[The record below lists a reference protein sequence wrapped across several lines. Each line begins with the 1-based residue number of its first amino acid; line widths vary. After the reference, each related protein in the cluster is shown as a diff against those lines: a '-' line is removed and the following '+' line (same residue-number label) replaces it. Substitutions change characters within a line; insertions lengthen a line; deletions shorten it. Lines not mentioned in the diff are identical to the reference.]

1 MGDELIGEVNQSA
14 IRFNIFTRAWDPGI
28 NDFVPSALKASKGPD
43 GKMRLHGIAS
53 STVKDLHGDTMLQS
67 AVEDMERAA
76 NQNLTIFGNHSYE
89 VPEDVYGSVEKAA
102 MKQAGT
108 VDAEGNPVWDL
119 NFDVVVNEEN
129 ERAVKT
135 WKAID
140 NGTKLGMSIGAMIPE
155 GGATRNKKSG
165 AYTIA
170 HVDLLETSIVGIP
183 ANPRSWIQNAVKSIR
198 DVAKGVSTVPLG
210 QPSLTLDTDAGTYNI
225 TGSLADVGLVTV
237 RNKDGSQFGIDEA
250 DIPENAV
257 LMSKHEACGEEIEG
271 YFDNG
276 ICAKCGA
283 TGPFLAE
290 WVIKDGDL
298 PEGATPIE
306 TTAVPEVTDAATC
319 PDCGHGKGGGAG
331 CKNPYHGHPEAKE
344 GIEPEVTDAKVTLIE
359 IDTGDSGGS
368 SASEPEGSEDDD
380 EIEMAASVE
389 ETVKAVESI
398 TQGLDAPIAGTIQS
412 LLDLTDGLVK
422 ALTESK
428 TRETQALAAK
438 AAAEQERDDT
448 VRTAGDLINQTNAL
462 IQRLGD
468 LRVGPKTLVRE
479 ASDEL
484 DDLTGI
490 YSANFLDM
498 LKEGSTK

>member
-1 MGDELIGEVNQSA
+1 MGDELNGEVNQSA
-14 IRFNIFTRAWDPGI
+14 IKFAIFTRAWDPTI

-76 NQNLTIFGNHSYE
+76 NQNLTIFGNHSYD
-89 VPEDVYGSVEKAA
+89 VPEDVYGSVEQAV

-108 VDAEGNPVWDL
+108 VDGEGNPVWDL

-170 HVDLLETSIVGIP
+170 HVELLETSIVGIP

-210 QPSLTLDTDAGTYNI
+210 APELTLDTDAGTYQI
-225 TGSLADVGLVTV
+225 SGSLTDIGLVTV
-237 RNKDGSQFGIDEA
+237 RNKNGDEFGVGENE
-250 DIPENAV
+250 IPEDAV
-257 LMSKHEACGEEIEG
+257 LFSKHEACGESIEG
-271 YFDNG
+271 SFPDG
-276 ICAKCGA
+276 LCSKCGA

-290 WVIKDGDL
+290 WVVKDADL
-298 PEGATPIE
+298 PASATPIE

-319 PDCGHGKGGGAG
+319 PDCGRSDDGKG
-331 CKNPYHGHPEAKE
+331 CHNPYHSKADSV
-344 GIEPEVTDAKVTLIE
+344 EPEVTDAKVTLIE
-359 IDTGDSGGS
+359 IDTGDSSGS
-368 SASEPEGSEDDD
+368 SASEPEGSDDDD

-389 ETVKAVESI
+389 ETVKAVESV

-412 LLDLTDGLVK
+412 LLDLTNGLLGE
-422 ALTESK
+422 LTKSK
-428 TRETQALAAK
+428 TAERNALAAK
-438 AAAEQERDDT
+438 AAAEQDRDET
-448 VRTAGDLINQTNAL
+448 VRTAGALINQTNAL

-468 LRVGPKTLVRE
+468 LRMGPKTLVTE
-479 ASDEL
+479 AADEL
-484 DDLTGI
+484 DDIRGI
-490 YSANFLDM
+490 YSDAFLDM
-498 LKEGSTK
+498 LKGNVK